1 MSTGYIS
8 KALYKYR
15 LNLFFKK
22 EIKMKSIVAIIAAL
36 SIGTAVAAEPAKAP
50 TGSQNRVEAPAPAAS
65 APAKAEEKKPEMK
78 LAKKKEDK
86 PADAT
91 KSQAPAQK
99 EPAKA
104 AEPAKK

>member
-1 MSTGYIS
+1 
-8 KALYKYR
+8 
-15 LNLFFKK
+15 
-22 EIKMKSIVAIIAAL
+22 MKSIVTLIAGL
-36 SIGTAVAAEPAKAP
+36 VAVSAFAAEPAKKE
-50 TGSQNRVEAPAPAAS
+50 EAKPVAPAATV

-78 LAKKKEDK
+78 LAKKKEEAK

-91 KSQAPAQK
+91 KSQAPAAK